1 MTKIAVEPT
10 PAQDA
15 PEPGLFD
22 APQSR
27 LLISRW
33 PILLA
38 ATLAGGILGAGTSFL
53 VPPTYTAVTSLIAP
67 QQQQSAATA
76 ALASLGNIAGA
87 VGGPQLRNPAE
98 QYVSFL
104 LSATVQNKLLD
115 RFDLLKEYDE
125 PLRMDAR
132 ARLARDT
139 RVTLGRKDGLITIEA
154 DAKNPKRAA
163 DLANAYVE
171 ELRELTGRLAVTEAK
186 QRRLF
191 FENQMLQAKDSLTKA
206 EQVLIASGVGAGARR
221 AEPRAAAESYARLKA
236 EVTTA
241 EVQLQT
247 LRGSFTDDSADVRRA
262 RNTLNALRAE
272 LQALGRNTENNT
284 GSEYVSRYREFK
296 YREALLELLMRQYE
310 LARVDESR
318 DGALV
323 QVIDSATPPERKS
336 KPKRLQFL
344 GGGALLALLGA
355 AAVVLRNSNR
365 RRKQAATLQTPH

>member
-1 MTKIAVEPT
+1 M
-10 PAQDA
+10 
-15 PEPGLFD
+15 
-22 APQSR
+22 
-27 LLISRW
+27 
-33 PILLA
+33 
-38 ATLAGGILGAGTSFL
+38 GAGTSFL

-206 EQVLIASGVGAGARR
+206 EQVLIASGVGAGALR